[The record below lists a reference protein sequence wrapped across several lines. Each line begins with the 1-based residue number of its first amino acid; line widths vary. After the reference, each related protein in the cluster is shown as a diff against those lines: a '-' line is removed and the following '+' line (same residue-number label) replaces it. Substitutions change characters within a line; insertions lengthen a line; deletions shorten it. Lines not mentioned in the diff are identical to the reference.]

1 MTGSS
6 LRPSQ
11 QLLVNLF
18 SEARIARLGTLQT
31 FMNKGG
37 NVFDLVQR
45 RHADLC
51 KEFKLTAHEGRLLL
65 QRSYSLARYLARE
78 FREQRLTRH
87 EDAGRGPRIGV
98 RALVDGPT
106 FADLF
111 KPDLANSSPAG
122 AIESSV
128 SPVAYLMSIIQW
140 ALLNIEP
147 SGASAS
153 SIGLKVRRPDLWALL
168 IDEGAVNRV
177 EPVIGIVTEVLM
189 ANIEANKQVQ
199 LDIDGLLITT
209 RYPNTLPFDRS
220 WQTIEHSV
228 KARRNSNLLGDIV
241 RLTDLQ
247 YPYFKETGA
256 RGANSDIALRMT
268 SGLAPGQQA
277 LLTEPGHT
285 PASSSLG
292 DKRPTLPWVNPRTR
306 HVVEPSDTPLKDFYR
321 DNFDREGYGELLDLD
336 AFSRA
341 TQLDQT
347 GVEALF
353 SIGEFAP
360 VLSPNVPALLRGRDP
375 LKPIDETNSAA
386 PATSVDFGS
395 VYVHGGLGEAICLQR
410 VSSGNAVS
418 FTLRNLD
425 SSNQHRFDRINRKV
439 RLDRWLGLAAYE
451 TDQLIIASIN
461 AENRGGSTRVKV
473 IWITDDTMRSIGL
486 FQELR
491 GDYGCT
497 AEECAAFLDVVS
509 VYGRGKELSQFD
521 RIYNAQSLFL
531 KPLQIDDVEFSVVP
545 QNNEDQR
552 TADHI
557 CAALGITF
565 STYRYLA
572 VLIAIAHDPGAG
584 MSAMKLKRSLSV
596 LSSFYRLVRLPRLF
610 GISPLE
616 GVALLN
622 FLDTENDGWLARL
635 AGPTQVA
642 LHKFTTQTDTLS
654 VIHAALTAVFW
665 SRHEQLSA
673 MWLMQHVQ
681 PVPVPVAAAD
691 AELKLLEQLN
701 TQLQPVR
708 MSEALLLDAGV
719 PPDKALRGWMHL
731 LAELVDDAGLIIAR
745 SGESENS
752 YRDRASVE
760 INAAVKA
767 AGVPLESMPWVEGT
781 ILTAVLKTRTGQRS
795 VVQESFAVYLELSS
809 DLVLPVIDW
818 SGGNVYQLL
827 GQAIKA
833 IPAGLPA
840 EAAEEPVEPPD
851 PEESE
856 QREFLR
862 LLVELR
868 RRSSVAREIKLSSA
882 MLVQYLEG
890 GQSTWFG
897 VEDRSEL
904 SLRTIF
910 YLTLYGRA
918 VKLARQPAEKLLDY
932 LKMVNQLPEDLSDD
946 ALSLVRD
953 AAAGKL
959 ADFFGCGIR
968 DVLEC
973 AVHVNPPAQDG
984 SGAPKPLIRNLPQLA
999 LLLRLLEGEELTGMG
1014 FTTLLTLGRLTP
1026 KSSDEAYRE
1035 AAESA
1040 LESLSR
1046 ASVGGQD
1053 EPLGEFG
1060 QSVDVRCQV
1069 DNKKL
1074 VANVPGEMATF
1085 TLVLRNFAGELMKYV
1100 DVYWSHSG
1108 VGVLLDYA
1116 TRTDHEG
1123 KTSTRLLAGSEMGA
1137 AHVSYRLDMREE
1149 VHAGTVVIDC
1159 GDALSFKTSSKE
1171 VVPDRALLADGK
1183 DTARV
1188 SVQVID
1194 DYGNLAIG
1202 KPISWSSKLGTIS
1215 PEETFTNNEGI
1226 ARVYLTSRQP
1236 GKERVTA
1243 RHVLSGEATVFTD
1256 IEYVDEPRIKAF
1268 YIDSAVVVG
1277 RLLRL
1282 VCDVIGSDGDA
1293 YLGYKVRWSVGA
1305 EEGTATTDVHGRAV
1319 WTSRLDSAGES
1330 EVTAEVGTLG
1340 LQKCIEIFV
1349 AEDVLITDWSTDY
1362 RVPVAGAREPSMLW
1376 IELKDSL
1383 SDGARP
1389 ITNYPVTWRSA
1400 LISKEGSVTESITI
1414 ETDSAGRSTFPFKVS
1429 TKGVYR
1435 VAARPENMDSEQ
1447 VFDLNVEAAFLWDV
1461 KLFKL
1466 ENDVEH
1472 FVEGVNDTLPLLRNS
1487 SYRLKIEPVSALP
1500 EREKATAVVGWSAV
1514 HSAVAMGITFTP
1526 RLAATEAFKPDEPL
1540 SWLIDC
1546 ADVRDGDF
1554 QLALNCSQV
1563 SEIFLLPGTLRKPAA
1578 S

>member
-18 SEARIARLGTLQT
+18 DEARIARLGTLQA
-31 FMNKGG
+31 FMDKGG

-45 RHADLC
+45 RQADLC

-87 EDAGRGPRIGV
+87 EDAGRGPRTGV

-122 AIESSV
+122 SIESSV

-147 SGASAS
+147 SGAPGQ
-153 SIGLKVRRPDLWALL
+153 SIGLNMRRPDLWALL

-177 EPVIGIVTEVLM
+177 EPAISIVTEVLM
-189 ANIEANKQVQ
+189 ANIEANKQIP

-220 WQTIEHSV
+220 WQTIESSV
-228 KARRNSNLLGDIV
+228 KARRTSNLLGDIV

-292 DKRPTLPWVNPRTR
+292 DKSPVVPWVNPRTR
-306 HVVEPSDTPLKDFYR
+306 HVVEPSNTPLEDFFR
-321 DNFDREGYGELLDLD
+321 DNFNCERYQDLLDLD

-360 VLSPNVPALLRGRDP
+360 VLSPNAPALLR
-375 LKPIDETNSAA
+375 PIDETNPAA
-386 PATSVDFGS
+386 PTTPVDFGS
-395 VYVHGGLGEAICLQR
+395 VYVNGGQGEPIYLQR
-410 VSSGNAVS
+410 VSSGNAVN
-418 FTLRNLD
+418 FRLRNLD

-461 AENRGGSTRVKV
+461 AENRGGSARVKV

-545 QNNEDQR
+545 QNDEDQR

-596 LSSFYRLVRLPRLF
+596 LSSFYRLVRLPRLL

-616 GVALLN
+616 GVALLD
-622 FLDTENDGWLARL
+622 FLDSENDGWLARL

-681 PVPVPVAAAD
+681 HVQPVQVPVAAAD
-691 AELKLLEQLN
+691 AELKLLEQLS

-719 PPDKALRGWMHL
+719 PPDKTLRGWMQL
-731 LAELVDDAGLIIAR
+731 LAELVDDAGLIIGR

-760 INAAVKA
+760 IKAAVKVA
-767 AGVPLESMPWVEGT
+767 DVPPESRPWIEDT

-795 VVQESFAVYLELSS
+795 VVQESFAVYLELPS

-818 SGGNVYQLL
+818 SGGNAYQLL

-833 IPAGLPA
+833 IPAGRLA
-840 EAAEEPVEPPD
+840 DAAEEPVEPPD

-868 RRSSVAREIKLSSA
+868 RRSSVARELKLSSA

-932 LKMVNQLPEDLSDD
+932 LKMVNQLPEELSED

-973 AVHVNPPAQDG
+973 AVHVNPLAQDG

-1014 FTTLLTLGRLTP
+1014 FSTLLTLGRLTP

-1035 AAESA
+1035 AAERA

-1046 ASVGGQD
+1046 ASVSGQD

-1123 KTSTRLLAGSEMGA
+1123 KTSTRLLADSEMGA

-1159 GDALSFKTSSKE
+1159 GDALYFKTLSKE
-1171 VVPDRALLADGK
+1171 VVPDRDLLADGK

-1194 DYGNLAIG
+1194 EYGNLAIG
-1202 KPISWSSKLGTIS
+1202 KPISWSSMLGTIS

-1236 GKERVTA
+1236 GNERVTA

-1256 IEYVDEPRIKAF
+1256 IRYVDEPRIKAF
-1268 YIDSAVVVG
+1268 YIDSAAVVG
-1277 RLLRL
+1277 RSLRL
-1282 VCDVIGSDGDA
+1282 VCDVIGLDGEGDS
-1293 YLGYKVRWSVGA
+1293 GYEVRWSVEAVG
-1305 EEGTATTDVHGRAV
+1305 GTSRTDEHGRAV
-1319 WTSRLDSAGES
+1319 WTSLLAHAGES

-1340 LQKCIEIFV
+1340 LQERIEIFV
-1349 AEDVLITDWSTDY
+1349 AENVLITDWSTDY

-1376 IELKDSL
+1376 IELKDSH

-1389 ITNYPVTWRSA
+1389 ITNYPVTWRSE
-1400 LISKEGSVTESITI
+1400 LISKKGAVTQSITI
-1414 ETDSAGRSTFPFKVS
+1414 ETDSTGRSTFPFKVS
-1429 TKGVYR
+1429 TEGVYR
-1435 VAARPENMDSEQ
+1435 VTAQPENQHSSQ
-1447 VFDLNVEAAFLWDV
+1447 VFDLTVEAAFIWDV
-1461 KLFKL
+1461 KLFRL
-1466 ENDVEH
+1466 ENGVEYP
-1472 FVEGVNDTLPLLRNS
+1472 VEQVNDTLPLLRNS
-1487 SYRLKIEPVSALP
+1487 RYRLEIEPVSALP
-1500 EREKATAVVGWSAV
+1500 EREKATAVVGWSAI
-1514 HSAVAMGITFTP
+1514 HSAAAMGITFTP

>member
-18 SEARIARLGTLQT
+18 GEPRITQLGTLQA
-31 FMNKGG
+31 FMDKGG

-51 KEFKLTAHEGRLLL
+51 KEFNLTAHEGRLLL

-87 EDAGRGPRIGV
+87 EDAGRGRRTGV
-98 RALVDGPT
+98 RALVEGPT

-128 SPVAYLMSIIQW
+128 SPVAYLISIIQW
-140 ALLNIEP
+140 ALVNIE
-147 SGASAS
+147 SNKGVGGD
-153 SIGLKVRRPDLWALL
+153 SIDLKTRRPDLWALL

-189 ANIEANKQVQ
+189 ANIEANKQGE
-199 LDIDGLLITT
+199 LDIDGLLITA

-277 LLTEPGHT
+277 LLTEPGRT
-285 PASSSLG
+285 LASPSVG
-292 DKRPTLPWVNPRTR
+292 DKRPALPWVNPRTR
-306 HVVEPSDTPLKDFYR
+306 HVVEPSNTSNQDFFR
-321 DNFDREGYGELLDLD
+321 DNFNCESFEDLLDLN

-353 SIGEFAP
+353 SIGAFAP
-360 VLSPNVPALLRGRDP
+360 VLSPNAPALLRGLNP
-375 LKPIDETNSAA
+375 LKPIDETNPAA
-386 PATSVDFGS
+386 PTTPVDFGS
-395 VYVHGGLGEAICLQR
+395 VYVNGGQGEPIYLQR
-410 VSSGNAVS
+410 EINGNAMS
-418 FTLRNLD
+418 FKLKNLD
-425 SSNQHRFDRINRKV
+425 GSNQHRFDRINRKV

-497 AEECAAFLDVVS
+497 AEEFSAFLDVVS

-531 KPLQIDDVEFSVVP
+531 RPLQIDDVEFSVVP
-545 QNNEDQR
+545 QTDEDQR

-557 CAALGITF
+557 CMALGITF

-584 MSAMKLKRSLSV
+584 ASAMKLKRSLSV
-596 LSSFYRLVRLPRLF
+596 LSSFYRLVRLPRLL

-622 FLDTENDGWLARL
+622 FLDTENDGWLAQL

-642 LHKFTTQTDTLS
+642 LDRLTTQSDTLS

-708 MSEALLLDAGV
+708 MSEVLLLDAGV
-719 PPDKALRGWMHL
+719 PPDKTLRGWMQL
-731 LAELVDDAGLIIAR
+731 LAELVDGAGLIIGR

-760 INAAVKA
+760 INAAVNA
-767 AGVPLESMPWVEGT
+767 AGVPLESRPWVEDT
-781 ILTAVLKTRTGQRS
+781 ILTAVLKTRAGQRS

-827 GQAIKA
+827 DQAIKA

-856 QREFLR
+856 RREFLR
-862 LLVELR
+862 LLVELS

-932 LKMVNQLPEDLSDD
+932 LKMVNQLPEDLSED

-973 AVHVNPPAQDG
+973 AAHVNPPAQDG
-984 SGAPKPLIRNLPQLA
+984 SEAPKPLIRNLPQLA

-1014 FTTLLTLGRLTP
+1014 FKTLLTLGRLTP

-1035 AAESA
+1035 AAERA

-1046 ASVGGQD
+1046 ASVDGQD

-1060 QSVDVRCQV
+1060 QSLDVRCQV

-1100 DVYWSHSG
+1100 DVYWSHNG
-1108 VGVLLDYA
+1108 VGVLLDYV

-1123 KTSTRLLAGSEMGA
+1123 KTSTRLLADSEMGA

-1159 GDALSFKTSSKE
+1159 GDVLYFEVLSKE
-1171 VVPDRALLADGK
+1171 VVPVRELLADGK

-1188 SVQVID
+1188 SVRVID
-1194 DYGNLAIG
+1194 EYENLAIG
-1202 KPISWSSKLGTIS
+1202 KPISWSSMSGTIS
-1215 PEETFTNNEGI
+1215 PEETFTNSEGI

-1236 GKERVTA
+1236 GRESVTA
-1243 RHVLSGEATVFTD
+1243 RHLPSGQATVFSN
-1256 IEYVDEPRIKAF
+1256 IEFVDEPRIKAF
-1268 YIDSAVVVG
+1268 YIDSAAVVG
-1277 RLLRL
+1277 RMLQL
-1282 VCDVIGSDGDA
+1282 VCDVIGLDGE
-1293 YLGYKVRWSVGA
+1293 GYADYDVRWSVGTIT
-1305 EEGTATTDVHGRAV
+1305 ETAKTDEHGRAV
-1319 WTSRLDSAGES
+1319 WSSRLDSAGES

-1340 LQKCIEIFV
+1340 LQERIEIFV
-1349 AEDVLITDWSTDY
+1349 VEDVLITDGAIDS
-1362 RVPVAGAREPSMLW
+1362 VPVAGAREPSMLW
-1376 IELKDSL
+1376 IELKDSR
-1383 SDGARP
+1383 SDDARP
-1389 ITNYPVTWRSA
+1389 VTKYPVRWSIES
-1400 LISKEGSVTESITI
+1400 ISKKGADTQSITI
-1414 ETDSAGRSTFPFKVS
+1414 ETDSAGRSTFPFKAS
-1429 TKGVYR
+1429 TEGKYKVT
-1435 VAARPENMDSEQ
+1435 AQPEDQSPNK
-1447 VFDLNVEAAFLWDV
+1447 VFDLTVEPAFRWDV
-1461 KLFKL
+1461 KLFRL
-1466 ENDVEH
+1466 ENDGEAPVEL
-1472 FVEGVNDTLPLLRNS
+1472 VNDTLPLLRNS
-1487 SYRLKIEPVSALP
+1487 RYRLEIEPVSKLI

-1514 HSAVAMGITFTP
+1514 HSAAAIGITFTP
-1526 RLAATEAFKPDEPL
+1526 RLAATEAFKPVEPL

-1554 QLALNCSQV
+1554 QLVLDCSQV
-1563 SEIFLLPGTLRKPAA
+1563 SELLFLPGTLRKPAA

>member
-18 SEARIARLGTLQT
+18 DEARIARLGTLQA
-31 FMNKGG
+31 FMDKGG

-87 EDAGRGPRIGV
+87 EDAGRGPRTGV

-147 SGASAS
+147 NGAPGS
-153 SIGLKVRRPDLWALL
+153 SIGLNARRPDLWALL

-189 ANIEANKQVQ
+189 ANIEANKLVP

-220 WQTIEHSV
+220 WQTIESSV

-285 PASSSLG
+285 PASSSLA
-292 DKRPTLPWVNPRTR
+292 DKRPALPWVNPRTR
-306 HVVEPSDTPLKDFYR
+306 HVVEPSATPLEDFFR
-321 DNFDREGYGELLDLD
+321 DNFDCDRYQDLLDLD

-360 VLSPNVPALLRGRDP
+360 VLSPNAPALRKGRDP
-375 LKPIDETNSAA
+375 LKPIDETNPAA
-386 PATSVDFGS
+386 PITPVDFGS
-395 VYVHGGLGEAICLQR
+395 VYVNGGLGEPIYLQR
-410 VSSGNAVS
+410 VSSGNEVNFS
-418 FTLRNLD
+418 LRNLD

-473 IWITDDTMRSIGL
+473 IWITEDTMRSIGL

-545 QNNEDQR
+545 QNDEDQR

-622 FLDTENDGWLARL
+622 FLDIENDDWLARL

-681 PVPVPVAAAD
+681 PVQVPVAAAD

-719 PPDKALRGWMHL
+719 PPDKPLRGWMQL
-731 LAELVDDAGLIIAR
+731 LVALVDDAGLIIGR

-760 INAAVKA
+760 INAAVRV
-767 AGVPLESMPWVEGT
+767 AGVPLESMPWVEDT

-795 VVQESFAVYLELSS
+795 VVQESFAVYLELPS

-827 GQAIKA
+827 DQAIKA

-840 EAAEEPVEPPD
+840 DAAEEPVEPPD

-868 RRSSVAREIKLSSA
+868 RRSSVARELKLSSA

-932 LKMVNQLPEDLSDD
+932 LKMVNLLPEDLSED

-984 SGAPKPLIRNLPQLA
+984 SGTPKPLIRNLPQLA

-1035 AAESA
+1035 AAERA

-1123 KTSTRLLAGSEMGA
+1123 KTSTRLLADSEMGA

-1159 GDALSFKTSSKE
+1159 GDALYFETLSKE
-1171 VVPDRALLADGK
+1171 VVPVRPLLADGK

-1188 SVQVID
+1188 SVRVID
-1194 DYGNLAIG
+1194 EYGNLAIG
-1202 KPISWSSKLGTIS
+1202 KPISWSSTLGTIS

-1226 ARVYLTSRQP
+1226 ARVFLSSRYP
-1236 GKERVTA
+1236 GPERVTA
-1243 RHVLSGEATVFTD
+1243 RHAISGEATVFTD
-1256 IEYVDEPRIKAF
+1256 IRFVDEPRIKAF
-1268 YIDSAVVVG
+1268 YIDSAAVVG

-1282 VCDVIGSDGDA
+1282 VCDVIGLDGE
-1293 YLGYKVRWSVGA
+1293 GYAGYDVRWSVGA
-1305 EEGTATTDVHGRAV
+1305 NVGTAKTDEHGRAV

-1340 LQKCIEIFV
+1340 LQERIEIFV
-1349 AEDVLITDWSTDY
+1349 AEDVLMTDWSTDY

-1383 SDGARP
+1383 SKFARP
-1389 ITNYPVTWRSA
+1389 ITNYPVTWRSE
-1400 LISKEGSVTESITI
+1400 LISKKGSVTEDITI
-1414 ETDSAGRSTFPFKVS
+1414 RTDSAGRSTFPFKVS
-1429 TKGVYR
+1429 AEGVYR
-1435 VAARPENMDSEQ
+1435 VTAQPENQDSSQ
-1447 VFDLNVEAAFLWDV
+1447 VFDLTVEAAFIWDV
-1461 KLFKL
+1461 KLFRL
-1466 ENDVEH
+1466 ENGVE
-1472 FVEGVNDTLPLLRNS
+1472 FPVEPVNDTLPLLRNS
-1487 SYRLKIEPVSALP
+1487 RYRLEIEPVSPLP

-1514 HSAVAMGITFTP
+1514 HSAAAMGITFTP